1 MMIRRLAPPAA
12 VLALALAS
20 ATAAR
25 TQDRDDAPGAVDVVP
40 LRVEVTVSRYRGDEL
55 TSSLPY
61 SLAVTTG
68 GLPSSLGMHARMTV
82 RGEGSF
88 SYEQAGTDISCA
100 ARVVGEGRYRIRVL
114 IEESSIEGAERAS
127 TVASL
132 EPGTP
137 IFPSF
142 TSDVTL
148 VLRDGESRQYLAAT
162 DRVTGETIRI
172 DMALTV
178 LD

>member
-1 MMIRRLAPPAA
+1 MMIRRLAPPAV

-20 ATAAR
+20 GTAAR
-25 TQDRDDAPGAVDVVP
+25 TQDRDDAPSAVDVVP
-40 LRVEVTVSRYRGDEL
+40 LRVEVTVSRYQGDEL
-55 TSSLPY
+55 TSSQPY

-68 GLPSSLGMHARMTV
+68 GLRSSLAMHTRMAV

-88 SYEQAGTDISCA
+88 SYEQAGTAITCEA
-100 ARVVGEGRYRIRVL
+100 GVVGEGRYRIRVR
-114 IEESSIEGAERAS
+114 IEESSIEDAGRAS

-142 TSDVTL
+142 TSDATL
-148 VLRDGESRQYLAAT
+148 VLRDGESRQYLAAP
-162 DRVTGETIRI
+162 DRVSGETIRI
-172 DMALTV
+172 DVALTV